1 MAGTFLVRKISEGKP
16 LAVNGWTLVPLSQ
29 ALVIQFPGWRGGLVW
44 NRPLG
49 VWVSRDG
56 GQEHFLPVRDLTRT
70 ATLAMLAGVVSFLLV
85 ISLFRRRGWR

>member
-16 LAVNGWTLVPLSQ
+16 QMVDGWTLVPLSQ
-29 ALVIQFPGWRGGLVW
+29 ALVIQLPGLQGGLVW

-56 GQEHFLPVRDLTRT
+56 GQEHFLPIRDPTRT
-70 ATLAMLAGVVSFLLV
+70 VILAMLAGAISFLLV
-85 ISLFRRRGWR
+85 MSLFRGRGWR